1 MPATFK
7 NEQIYLILRNK
18 ILNGE
23 LADGSRLPPEAQLAR
38 EFEVGRITLRTALKR
53 LEKRGMLRRVRGQ
66 GTFISYSEGQ
76 KSTSEASVQ
85 NVTSLPRPQ
94 HIKHKLLIIVTKEQ
108 FSSGLKISSGAEAR
122 AAELGI
128 EYKVLSVDF
137 FRKCIL
143 LNKSMDFVQ
152 QQGFTGVIMACH
164 TYFGNE
170 PELAFIPKQNIP
182 FILPFPTEVDIFHA
196 CFVTFDS
203 PMRPAMF
210 AALKWLR
217 SCGHRYIA
225 FIGPN
230 GARDLH
236 TFSEIEYRNLTA
248 SDEPL
253 FISAPSD
260 FEEIQKALKAF
271 LKHSRVTAIFCYN
284 PYYALAV
291 TKALQEM
298 GRNIP
303 DDISVFEYSYND
315 ETLLNCNPP
324 IAGIDLKLA
333 ERGRAAV
340 DYLAFNHEKT
350 PQIGF
355 TILKNPSVKIIN
367 QGDGK

>member
-23 LADGSRLPPEAQLAR
+23 LHDGSRLPPEARLAR

-53 LEKRGMLRRVRGQ
+53 LEKKGMLRRVRGQ
-66 GTFISYSEGQ
+66 GTFISYGDGQ
-76 KSTSEASVQ
+76 KSSPETSVQ
-85 NVTSLPRPQ
+85 NVTDLPMPR
-94 HIKHKLLIIVTKEQ
+94 HIKHKLLIIVLQEQ
-108 FSSGLKISSGAEAR
+108 FSSGMAICSGAEAR
-122 AAELGI
+122 ATELGI
-128 EYKVLSVDF
+128 EHKVMSLDF

-143 LNKSMDFVQ
+143 LNKNMDFVQ
-152 QQGFTGVIMACH
+152 QQGFTGVIMTCH
-164 TYFGNE
+164 TYWGNE
-170 PELAFIPKQNIP
+170 PEMAFIPKLNIP
-182 FILPFPTEVDIFHA
+182 CILPFPAEMDIFHGV
-196 CFVTFDS
+196 FVAFDS

-210 AALKWLR
+210 AALNWLR
-217 SCGHRYIA
+217 SCGHKYIA

-236 TFSEIEYRNLTA
+236 TFSETEYRYLTA
-248 SDEPL
+248 SDVPL

-260 FEEIQKALKAF
+260 FEEIKKALTAF
-271 LKHSRVTAIFCYN
+271 LKHSRTTAIFCYN

-291 TKALQEM
+291 TKALKEM

-303 DDISVFEYSYND
+303 DDISVFEYSYSD

-350 PQIGF
+350 PEIGF

-367 QGDGK
+367 QRDEK